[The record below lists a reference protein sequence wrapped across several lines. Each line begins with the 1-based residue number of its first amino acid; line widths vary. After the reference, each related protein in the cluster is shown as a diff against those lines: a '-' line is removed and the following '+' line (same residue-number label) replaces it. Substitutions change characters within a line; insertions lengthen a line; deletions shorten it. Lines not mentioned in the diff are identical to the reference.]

1 MEKLKYISTES
12 YYEGIIIE
20 VTDGGVVIDFK
31 GRMGQLKLPKRMLI
45 SERDLKVGHE
55 VGFLMTYPEVVSEE
69 IDQDYLEIT
78 KRQKMAKEKSEA
90 GKDK

>member
-45 SERDLKVGHE
+45 SEHDLKVGHE